1 MLQGA
6 RRSARG
12 HQLLGGTHDPGE
24 EPGEWRGEGPSR
36 FLCRM
41 SGEGVAGCS
50 GVSRV
55 SSPEGPRLGHREACL
70 DTALGCAHVAL
81 ADSGCGWRC
90 FGWRGVQGA
99 GWCSAAP
106 GAAPFSPCPLLR
118 SQGVIEFS
126 LCLLFAK
133 LVSYTFLY
141 WLPLYI
147 FNVGKFRGEAARKGS
162 LVREE
167 TTA

>member
-6 RRSARG
+6 RRPACC
-12 HQLLGGTHDPGE
+12 HQLLGGAHDPGE
-24 EPGEWRGEGPSR
+24 KLGGRGGEGPSR

-41 SGEGVAGCS
+41 SAEGVAGCS
-50 GVSRV
+50 VVSRV
-55 SSPEGPRLGHREACL
+55 SAWAGSQGGLSGHSAGAAPAWL
-70 DTALGCAHVAL
+70 SLTVAVAGGALGA
-81 ADSGCGWRC
+81 G
-90 FGWRGVQGA
+90 GA
-99 GWCSAAP
+99 GCWGVLSCP
-106 GAAPFSPCPLLR
+106 QAAPFSSCPLLR

-147 FNVGKFRGEAARKGS
+147 FNVGTFWGEAARKGS
-162 LVREE
+162 LVQEQ
-167 TTA
+167 TVA